1 MGCSLVLI
9 MVLSIMD
16 ILFIL
21 FILFI
26 IIIILYGWL
35 SCSSGTINV
44 DNAISNCYTNNIELK
59 TNNNSIYINILTN
72 NGYINWYIYI

>member
-44 DNAISNCYTNNIELK
+44 DNAISN
-59 TNNNSIYINILTN
+59 
-72 NGYINWYIYI
+72 

>member
-1 MGCSLVLI
+1 
-9 MVLSIMD
+9 MD

-35 SCSSGTINV
+35 SCSSGDINV
-44 DNAISNCYTNNIELK
+44 DNAISNGYTNNIELT